1 MEGGN
6 AGGDSTEAAGLRDT
20 IFDDLPEGCVVKIL
34 SFVTP
39 VDTCRSSSVSSFFR
53 SAASSDA
60 LWETFLP
67 SDYNSLLSNFAAAA
81 LPPFS
86 SKKELFRILSSPI
99 IYDDGKKSFWLDK
112 MTGNKSYMLSA
123 RDLSIES
130 ADNPHNWDWIKH
142 DRSRF
147 PEVAELKSVPAL
159 DIRAEIT
166 TPMMCPE
173 VTYAAYLIYKFHG
186 NAFNCIMVETSVAV
200 PETSTICL
208 TPDAAPWHTH
218 QNSTGLLKTRRPQIR
233 KDGWREIEL
242 GKYWNKGGGSELVS
256 IQVKRDQE
264 TRGNLIIY
272 GIELRPAI
280 GQ

>member
-147 PEVAELKSVPAL
+147 AISFFRLFCKCISSFHFIFSSKMLPQSADSQRWPSLSPCLLSTSAPKS
-159 DIRAEIT
+159 
-166 TPMMCPE
+166 
-173 VTYAAYLIYKFHG
+173 
-186 NAFNCIMVETSVAV
+186 
-200 PETSTICL
+200 
-208 TPDAAPWHTH
+208 
-218 QNSTGLLKTRRPQIR
+218 LLR
-233 KDGWREIEL
+233 
-242 GKYWNKGGGSELVS
+242 
-256 IQVKRDQE
+256 
-264 TRGNLIIY
+264 
-272 GIELRPAI
+272 
-280 GQ
+280 